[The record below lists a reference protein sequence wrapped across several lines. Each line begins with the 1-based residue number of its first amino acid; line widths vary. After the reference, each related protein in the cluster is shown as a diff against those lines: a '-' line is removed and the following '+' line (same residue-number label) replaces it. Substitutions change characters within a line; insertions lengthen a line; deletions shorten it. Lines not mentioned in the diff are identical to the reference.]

1 MLKVDKLIKYYGDL
15 KALDEISFSV
25 KKGEITG
32 FLGPNGAG
40 KTTSLRIITGYLTPE
55 KGAVTYDNKSIFS
68 RYKDIS
74 NNIGYLPE
82 NNPLYSNLRVDEL
95 LTFTANMKG
104 SDESLESIVK
114 ECGLKDV
121 LTKEIDTLSKGYKQR
136 VGLAKSLIGNPK
148 YLVLDEPT
156 EGLDPN
162 QKTEILKL
170 IKNFAKDK
178 TIIFSSHVLS
188 EVTQIA
194 DKVIIINKGKIV
206 AHGKSDELVKEHF
219 KNASIIIK
227 TDAPFQSLRKEL
239 IKLDSVSE
247 VKLNTKGRER
257 FKEFEITCS
266 EAEEVSLEVFQKI
279 VRNKWNLTEL
289 HKKSLGLEELFKE
302 LTK

>member
-68 RYKDIS
+68 KHKDIS

-104 SDESLESIVK
+104 SDENLESIVK

-227 TDAPFQSLRKEL
+227 SDAPFQSLRKEL